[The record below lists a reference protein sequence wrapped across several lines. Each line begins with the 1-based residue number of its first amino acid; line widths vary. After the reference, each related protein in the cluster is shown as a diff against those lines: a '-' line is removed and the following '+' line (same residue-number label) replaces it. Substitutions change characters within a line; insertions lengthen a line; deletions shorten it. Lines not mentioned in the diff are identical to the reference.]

1 MITKI
6 TITNKSKEHY
16 LYNDEEKILLKMLNN
31 GISIL
36 HVLDKCFII
45 KKASKNTATVKISK
59 VKTTLIFFKTY
70 KLKST
75 LKIKYN

>member
-6 TITNKSKEHY
+6 TVINKDKEHY

-36 HVLDKCFII
+36 HVLNKCFVI
-45 KKASKNTATVKISK
+45 KKGGKNIATVKISK

-70 KLKST
+70 NLKST

>member
-1 MITKI
+1 MIK
-6 TITNKSKEHY
+6 TISIINKSKEHY

-36 HVLDKCFII
+36 HVLDKCFVI
-45 KKASKNTATVKISK
+45 KKGGKNTATVKISK

-75 LKIKYN
+75 LKINYK

>member
-6 TITNKSKEHY
+6 TVINKNKEHY
-16 LYNDEEKILLKMLNN
+16 LYNDEGKILLKMLHN

-36 HVLDKCFII
+36 HVLDKCFEIT
-45 KKASKNTATVKISK
+45 KTGNNTATVKISK
-59 VKTTLIFFKTY
+59 VTTTLIFFKTY
-70 KLKST
+70 NLKTT

>member
-6 TITNKSKEHY
+6 TITNKDKEHY
-16 LYNDEEKILLKMLNN
+16 LYNDETKILLKMLNN

-36 HVLDKCFII
+36 HVLDKCFVI
-45 KKASKNTATVKISK
+45 KKTGSNTATIKISK

-70 KLKST
+70 NLKTT

>member
-1 MITKI
+1 MIK
-6 TITNKSKEHY
+6 TISIINKNKEHY

-45 KKASKNTATVKISK
+45 KKGGKNTATVKISK

-70 KLKST
+70 NLKTT

>member
-1 MITKI
+1 MIKKI
-6 TITNKSKEHY
+6 TVINKNKEHY

-36 HVLDKCFII
+36 HVLDKCFVI
-45 KKASKNTATVKISK
+45 KKGGKNTATVKISK

-70 KLKST
+70 NLKTT